1 MKCVD
6 GVMMNMTGW
15 DALHWLFRHCLV
27 WATFKRSCEQH
38 QIWANI

>member
-15 DALHWLFRHCLV
+15 DALHLAVQTLSGMGH
-27 WATFKRSCEQH
+27 
-38 QIWANI
+38 I